1 MYKRQSL
8 ADGAFIACLIVGV
21 ITTPVAERLRLPYAG
36 LAFASVVSL
45 IPGVF
50 LFRMADGLVE
60 LVASSGNVS
69 SSLLRE
75 TLADG
80 TNALLITLAITLGLI
95 LPKMLIGDRLNK
107 PFTGNGG
114 SA

>member
-1 MYKRQSL
+1 MVLVPGPHVLNGTIDFARGRL
-8 ADGAFIACLIVGV
+8 ALGIC
-21 ITTPVAERLRLPYAG
+21 RLPYAG

-60 LVASSGNVS
+60 LVASGGHVS
-69 SSLLRE
+69 SNLLQA

-80 TNALLITLAITLGLI
+80 VNAFLITLAITLGLI
-95 LPKMLIGDRLNK
+95 LPKMLIGCRFNER
-107 PFTGNGG
+107 FTGNDGR
-114 SA
+114 A